1 MVHNITSATRL
12 LDLLTVF
19 EGDRR
24 VQTVFACTESS
35 ALDEGTLEFFNSRG
49 MLHIPWEEATV
60 HKFDLAIATSRGGD
74 LQKLRTPLIGA
85 PHGAGYNKLL
95 KREAGSGKREAG
107 SGKREAGSGK
117 PLACRQ
123 NGCRMKGGL
132 FRRRSFSLTMNNATG
147 SLLVAPKLSP

>member
-24 VQTVFACTESS
+24 VQTVFTCTESS
-35 ALDEGTLEFFNSRG
+35 ALDEGIFEFFTSRG
-49 MLHIPWEEATV
+49 MLHIPWEEATAQ
-60 HKFDLAIATSRGGD
+60 KFDLAIATSRGGD
-74 LQKLRTPLIGA
+74 LQNLRTPLIGA

-117 PLACRQ
+117 REAGSGKREAGSGKHLACRQ
-123 NGCRMKGGL
+123 SG
-132 FRRRSFSLTMNNATG
+132 
-147 SLLVAPKLSP
+147 

>member
-12 LDLLTVF
+12 LDLLSVF

-24 VQTVFACTESS
+24 VQTVFTCTESS
-35 ALDEGTLEFFNSRG
+35 ALDEGTLEFFDSRG

-60 HKFDLAIATSRGGD
+60 HKFDMAIATSRGGE
-74 LQKLRTPLIGA
+74 LHNLRTPLIGA

-107 SGKREAGSGK
+107 RKREAGSGKREAGSGKREAGSGK
-117 PLACRQ
+117 PLACRR
-123 NGCRMKGGL
+123 NG
-132 FRRRSFSLTMNNATG
+132 
-147 SLLVAPKLSP
+147 